1 MYYKSPD
8 DDDDDDDDDGVDND
22 MKMLI
27 EDMQHL
33 ML

>member
-1 MYYKSPD
+1 VYYKSPD